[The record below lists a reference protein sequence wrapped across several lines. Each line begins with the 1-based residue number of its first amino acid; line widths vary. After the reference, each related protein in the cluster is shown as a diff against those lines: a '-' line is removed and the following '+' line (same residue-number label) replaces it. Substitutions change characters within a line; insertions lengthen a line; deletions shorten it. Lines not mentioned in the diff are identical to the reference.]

1 MKKSILSVVLISVFI
16 IAGCGEK
23 AKEMQQAMD
32 IIQKAPEIA
41 KNMEQGTK
49 DAEKRRQERIKKGDT
64 LAIPFTELQK
74 FLPENISG
82 YTAGEID
89 GQTTNITGF
98 SVTEVKRNFTK
109 RVPAG
114 DENYIRIELYD
125 YNQAGQLYEG
135 LTAVWALGISV
146 ESTEKSEKTFT
157 PGFSPAV
164 GFQSYNKKSKEASVT
179 IGIAW
184 RFYLTMH
191 ANNQTSCDYLI
202 GIANSMRLKELA
214 NK

>member
-1 MKKSILSVVLISVFI
+1 MKKSILSVALISVFL

-32 IIQKAPEIA
+32 MMQKAPEIA

-49 DAEKRRQERIKKGDT
+49 DAEKRRQERVKKGDT
-64 LAIPFTELQK
+64 LAIPYTELQK
-74 FLPENISG
+74 YLPETISG
-82 YTAGEID
+82 YTAGETE

-98 SVTEVKRNFTK
+98 SITEVKRNYTK
-109 RVPAG
+109 PNTG
-114 DENYIRIELYD
+114 GNESYIRIEMYD

-184 RFYLTMH
+184 RFYLTIN
-191 ANNQTSCDYLI
+191 ANNQSSCDYII
-202 GIANSMRLKELA
+202 GIANSMRLKDLA
-214 NK
+214 GK